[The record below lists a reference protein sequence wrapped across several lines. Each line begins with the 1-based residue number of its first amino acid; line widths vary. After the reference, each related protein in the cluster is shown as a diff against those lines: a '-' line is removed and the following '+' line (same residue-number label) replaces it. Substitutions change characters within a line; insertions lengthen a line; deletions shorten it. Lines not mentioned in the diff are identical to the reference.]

1 MLRTA
6 CLLDPQRAFVVTLQR
21 FGSPL
26 ALATSYTAAWSLP
39 WPDSHRQV
47 EYSFGTHYPCQ
58 RFTDALT
65 SADA

>member
-21 FGSPL
+21 FGSRL

-47 EYSFGTHYPCQ
+47 KYSFQ
-58 RFTDALT
+58 DALPHT
-65 SADA
+65 TRRR